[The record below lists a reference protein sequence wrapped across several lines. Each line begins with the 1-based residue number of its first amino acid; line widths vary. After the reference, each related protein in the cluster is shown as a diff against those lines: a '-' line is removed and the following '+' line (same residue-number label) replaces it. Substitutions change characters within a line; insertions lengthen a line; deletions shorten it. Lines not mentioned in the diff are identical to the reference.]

1 MIVVRL
7 MGGLGNQLFQY
18 AAAKHLALLNNAE
31 VFVDTTFLELD
42 VPNTTKRPFE
52 LNAFNAS
59 FNIAD
64 DALLKSFHG
73 PDFSTSDCL
82 ITKIKSFGNRNKYK
96 FNEHGFDED
105 FLKLRGNYYIRGFF
119 QSEKYFKEIADTI
132 KSDFTIKADYLS
144 KDIELIQKIQDTTS
158 VSIHFRRGDYIRN
171 LSAME
176 VHGLCSKDYYF
187 KSIEWIKKELGSDLQ
202 FFLFTDDAA
211 WVQKEMDWAINCTLI
226 EKKSTIED
234 FYLMSLCKHNIIANS
249 TFSWWAAWLNKYESK
264 KVILPKHWMN
274 NILTESVDLA
284 PKNWILK

>member
-96 FNEHGFDED
+96 FNDQMNTNISLED
-105 FLKLRGNYYIRGFF
+105 LKLLNCKARLVISESALEQGF
-119 QSEKYFKEIADTI
+119 K
-132 KSDFTIKADYLS
+132 
-144 KDIELIQKIQDTTS
+144 
-158 VSIHFRRGDYIRN
+158 
-171 LSAME
+171 
-176 VHGLCSKDYYF
+176 
-187 KSIEWIKKELGSDLQ
+187 
-202 FFLFTDDAA
+202 
-211 WVQKEMDWAINCTLI
+211 
-226 EKKSTIED
+226 
-234 FYLMSLCKHNIIANS
+234 
-249 TFSWWAAWLNKYESK
+249 LN
-264 KVILPKHWMN
+264 
-274 NILTESVDLA
+274 
-284 PKNWILK
+284 